1 MRMASAWLLLLVV
14 LSNWIGGLLCF
25 EVSYY
30 IEIRREM
37 NALEQAIA
45 EEVSRQTGAES
56 LVRIESAAVPRGHV
70 YSDFFLFSQEMN
82 DGETIYYTLEKG
94 SQITEYE
101 WITNRENNPASDSE
115 QAILF
120 KSLFQE
126 FVMPQPELPVAL
138 VEIPDPSCFYFTDR
152 QPQPFLSVS
161 TPPPDLRA

>member
-1 MRMASAWLLLLVV
+1 MRIATAWLLLLVV
-14 LSNWIGGLLCF
+14 LSNWIGALLCF

-45 EEVSRQTGAES
+45 EEVSEQTGTES
-56 LVRIESAAVPRGHV
+56 LVKIESAAVPRGHI
-70 YSDFFLFSQEMN
+70 YSDFFLFSKETE
-82 DGETIYYTLEKG
+82 DGQTVYYTLEKE
-94 SQITEYE
+94 SQSADYKQVTHKQ
-101 WITNRENNPASDSE
+101 NNPVSDSE

-138 VEIPDPSCFYFTDR
+138 VEIPGQSCFCFTDR
-152 QPQPFLSVS
+152 QPQPYLSVS
-161 TPPPDLRA
+161 TPPPDLQA